1 KISIDLAVYK
11 TFFLNFSKD
20 QADYG
25 GYGETMYKQLSPML
39 QGLAA
44 ANPALGQ
51 ALSGIT
57 AESMRVPGKDDYT
70 RKSIVAGIGVSF
82 AF

>member
-1 KISIDLAVYK
+1 MVDYYK

-25 GYGETMYKQLSPML
+25 GYGEKMYNQLSPML

-44 ANPALGQ
+44 ANPGLAEK
-51 ALSGIT
+51 LSGLT
-57 AESMRVPGKDDYT
+57 AESMKVPGKDDYT

>member
-1 KISIDLAVYK
+1 YK

-25 GYGETMYKQLSPML
+25 GYGEKMYSQLSPML
-39 QGLAA
+39 QGLVA

-51 ALSGIT
+51 ALAGMTSEALKI
-57 AESMRVPGKDDYT
+57 PGKDDFT